1 MKLHIA
7 AWHYRAR
14 AIIQR
19 VWGWSPVEEMVL
31 LRLHTVPGTIE
42 GVAASLSL
50 PAQIVEATVARLM
63 QFGLVEM
70 QLSPSPLFTTSAVG
84 KELVH
89 TDRPLP
95 ERTEEREVSISLVYE
110 RAGHSIFRRKDVKL
124 ETNPGG
130 SSVRIVGFPT
140 DDPPETDDTMA
151 GRVQALVAG
160 QLRPGEWMR
169 GVRTINSVI
178 QKTFVVFDLDE
189 VRDGLFPEGT
199 SDELRRFFGEVLK
212 TGQTPRLANIPR
224 EVESSAFQ
232 TRFEPDNFVV
242 GSDEHLDRFEK
253 ITDDARH
260 ELFVLSTFVATADDE
275 KCDEKCREN
284 RERIIQALERA
295 VQRRVHVHLFYG
307 TTLDERSKNANAMEA
322 LRVRLNGKNLTRGY
336 VQVHRDPVASH
347 AKFLAADDGRG
358 GAVVLLGSCNWL
370 SSPFSAVEVS
380 AEVREDLAVANLLD
394 IFRRIVG
401 PLSEA
406 RRSVEALNFISVDL
420 RRGKRSLAAAPDPV
434 QAAPAV
440 MTILS
445 AHEHE
450 RVLRSAAHEAEHRF
464 VCCTNR
470 AGATMVPGVFN
481 PAHVAGQRINDV
493 RVYYSRRS
501 GPIKP
506 RHIARQRQRLIGL
519 ASIFGV
525 RDPQLHAKFLAWGD
539 DDVIVTSMNWASQSG
554 LPENPLDEIGLR
566 IKGEG
571 LAMALLKKFEA
582 LLPADARGQQRA

>member
-31 LRLHTVPGTIE
+31 LRLHTAPGTIE
-42 GVAASLSL
+42 SVARSLSL
-50 PAQIVEATVARLM
+50 PDQIVEASVARLM
-63 QFGLVEM
+63 QFGLIEM
-70 QLSPSPLFTTSAVG
+70 QLSPTPFLTTSAVG

-95 ERTEEREVSISLVYE
+95 ERTVEREVSISLVYE
-110 RAGHSIFRRKDVKL
+110 RAGHSIFRRKDLKL
-124 ETNPGG
+124 ETNPSG
-130 SSVRIVGFPT
+130 SSVRVVGFPS

-169 GVRTINSVI
+169 GVRSINSVI
-178 QKTFVVFDLDE
+178 QRTYVVFDLDE

-199 SDELRRFFGEVLK
+199 SDELRLFLGEAIK
-212 TGQTPRLANIPR
+212 TGQPPQLLSVPRQVAPAGFRTQFN
-224 EVESSAFQ
+224 
-232 TRFEPDNFVV
+232 PDSFVV

-253 ITDDARH
+253 IADDARR
-260 ELFVLSTFVATADDE
+260 ELFVLSTFVASADDE

-284 RERIIQALERA
+284 RERIVKALERA

-307 TTLDERSKNANAMEA
+307 TTLDENSKNANAMEA
-322 LRVRLNGKNLTRGY
+322 LRVRLNGRNLTRGY
-336 VQVHRDPVASH
+336 VQVHRNPVASH
-347 AKFLAADDGRG
+347 AKFLAADDGRD

-370 SSPFSAVEVS
+370 SSPFGAVEVS
-380 AEVREDLAVANLLD
+380 AEVREDMAVANLLD
-394 IFRRIVG
+394 ILRKIVG

-406 RRSVEALNFISVDL
+406 RRSVEALNFISADL
-420 RRGKRSLAAAPDPV
+420 RRGKQSLAAATQPLRET
-434 QAAPAV
+434 PAV
-440 MTILS
+440 MTVLL
-445 AHEHE
+445 ADEHE
-450 RVLRSAAHEAEHRF
+450 RVLRAAAHDAEHRF

-470 AGATMVPGVFN
+470 VGATMVPGVFN
-481 PAHVAGQRINDV
+481 PAHAAGQRIGDV

-501 GPIKP
+501 GQIKP
-506 RHIARQRQRLIGL
+506 RHVARQRERLIGM

-525 RDPQLHAKFLAWGD
+525 REPQLHAKFLAWGD

-554 LPENPLDEIGLR
+554 LAENPLDEIGLR
-566 IKGEG
+566 IQGEG
-571 LAMALLKKFEA
+571 LATTLLKKFEA
-582 LLPADARGQQRA
+582 LLPADARGHPRA